1 MEDEKEAQDV
11 DAEAAEDLELGDEAE
26 GVAGGR
32 PISAPDPDAGL
43 QRA

>member
-26 GVAGGR
+26 DVAGGLR
-32 PISAPDPDAGL
+32 NPDVGGHFA
-43 QRA
+43 